1 MRQIFIVVLLFLLT
15 ACQPL
20 ATIAPTPLPPTET
33 PLLPTPTPTPIPA
46 AAVINGERLTLDEF
60 NAELTRYQQ
69 AQTALGQTIDEQS
82 ATSAVLDELIAETL
96 LAQGA
101 HEAGFR
107 LEDAALQ
114 TRRDQLAAK
123 MGGEQALLDWQ
134 KSQGYTEESFRL
146 ALRRNAEAAWMRDKI
161 ATEIPQKTE
170 QAHVRQI
177 LTYNATDAQEVSDQL
192 AAGANFNDL
201 AAIYDPLTQ
210 GDIGWF
216 PRNYLLAP
224 EVETAAFALEVGV
237 VSPVIQSAIGYHVI
251 TVLERQPDRL
261 LAPDALLT
269 LQSRAVSDWLTNR
282 RENSQIILAP

>member
-1 MRQIFIVVLLFLLT
+1 MRQILILVLLFLLT

-33 PLLPTPTPTPIPA
+33 PLPPTPTPIPA

-107 LEDAALQ
+107 LDDAALQ

-161 ATEIPQKTE
+161 ATEIPQKAE

-192 AAGANFNDL
+192 TAGANFNDL
-201 AAIYDPLTQ
+201 AAIYDPLTH

-282 RENSQIILAP
+282 RQNSQIILAP